1 MKNNSAISLIA
12 LCRCEVKI
20 LATLFLFWVSWHFF
34 NAIIIKNYNF
44 IVIFFIFIRLINK
57 TDYFC
62 QTLSKLLRSSVK
74 KMNADIFKKIFLP
87 YHKKL
92 YGIAYRM
99 VENQPD
105 AEDIVQE
112 TYIKLWQK
120 RNDTE
125 QIENMES
132 FAVAVLKNTCLDF
145 LRKMKPETVEL
156 SVLSQKIGFLET
168 QIEDREKLQYVEAI
182 VKQLPERQQQLI
194 RLKHYKELS
203 DKEIEK
209 LTGLKTGNIKVII
222 SRARKTIKEQILK
235 LYEHGI

>member
-1 MKNNSAISLIA
+1 M
-12 LCRCEVKI
+12 
-20 LATLFLFWVSWHFF
+20 T
-34 NAIIIKNYNF
+34 
-44 IVIFFIFIRLINK
+44 
-57 TDYFC
+57 
-62 QTLSKLLRSSVK
+62 
-74 KMNADIFKKIFLP
+74 ADTFKKIFLP

-112 TYIKLWQK
+112 TYMKLWQK

-125 QIENMES
+125 HIENIES
-132 FAVAVLKNTCLDF
+132 FAVAVLKNACFDF

-156 SVLSQKIGFLET
+156 SALSQKISFLET
-168 QIEDREKLQYVEAI
+168 QIEDKEKLQYVETI

-194 RLKHYKELS
+194 RLRHYEELS

-222 SRARKTIKEQILK
+222 SRARKTIKEQFFK
-235 LYEHGI
+235 LYKYEI

>member
-1 MKNNSAISLIA
+1 
-12 LCRCEVKI
+12 
-20 LATLFLFWVSWHFF
+20 
-34 NAIIIKNYNF
+34 
-44 IVIFFIFIRLINK
+44 
-57 TDYFC
+57 
-62 QTLSKLLRSSVK
+62 
-74 KMNADIFKKIFLP
+74 MNADIFKKIFLP